1 MNDFIWSYRVNI
13 SDINYGGHMGND
25 RSLSVFH
32 EARIAFLE
40 SMGFS
45 ELNIGDG
52 LGIIMK
58 DAHVEFLAEVFRGD
72 VLEVKVSLGEQKGL
86 LFNINYD
93 ASRQSDGKRVLRG
106 RTGILAFDYQKRK
119 LAKAP
124 QVLFDTIEKKYGNYE

>member
-1 MNDFIWSYRVNI
+1 MNDFIWPYRVNI

-72 VLEVKVSLGEQKGL
+72 VLDVKVSLGEQKGL
-86 LFNINYD
+86 LFYVNYE